1 MNNGTDSAPA
11 VTRMAKQVWRG
22 IPYVQKELLRSL
34 SMKTGRTLATPQM
47 YYVIFSG
54 RCNVACTF
62 CTIYK
67 EVEPMLSPEVMLRIV
82 REAREL
88 SGAGFNISLSGG
100 EPLIYKPLYDALDLA
115 HKLKVNFGF
124 TTNGYLLTKQN
135 VARALASNLFN
146 VNVSIESVTPEVN
159 ESVRPRKNGTQQT
172 LDGIDN
178 LVMEKRRTGAR
189 VSIIVKTTI
198 MEQNYRTLPELVR
211 YFSKYKEVQVSFQ
224 PYFGPV
230 QSGFWIRD
238 VAAFERVVAE
248 LKELLRAGCG
258 LMADEATLDGFV
270 GYFQHPPKAD
280 QAEMARL
287 NLEGKKRGCDIGY
300 RSLSIYPN
308 GGVQF
313 CDLLQRDIGNVNT
326 QNLKDIYYGEVAARV
341 RGGINHC
348 NIDCQRTCQRA
359 IPISTKV
366 RSFLRMG

>member
-1 MNNGTDSAPA
+1 MSNDSFSVPT

-22 IPYVQKELLRSL
+22 IPYVQKELVRSL
-34 SMKTGRTLATPQM
+34 SMRTGRTLATPQM

-82 REAREL
+82 REAKEL
-88 SGAGFNISLSGG
+88 SGSGFNISLSGG

-115 HKLKVNFGF
+115 HKLNVNFGF

-146 VNVSIESVTPEVN
+146 INVSIESVTPEVN

-172 LDGIDN
+172 LEGIDN

-224 PYFGPV
+224 PYLGPIE
-230 QSGFWIRD
+230 SGFWIKD
-238 VAAFERVVAE
+238 VLAFERVAAE

-258 LMADEATLDGFV
+258 LVADEATLDGFV
-270 GYFQHPPKAD
+270 GYFQNPPKPGQT
-280 QAEMARL
+280 QATRL
-287 NLEGKKRGCDIGY
+287 NLDGKKRGCDIGY

-308 GGVQF
+308 GAVQF

-326 QNLKDIYYGEVAARV
+326 QNLKDIYYGEVAARL
-341 RGGINHC
+341 RDRIDYC

-359 IPISTKV
+359 IPITTKMKA
-366 RSFLRMG
+366 FLRMG